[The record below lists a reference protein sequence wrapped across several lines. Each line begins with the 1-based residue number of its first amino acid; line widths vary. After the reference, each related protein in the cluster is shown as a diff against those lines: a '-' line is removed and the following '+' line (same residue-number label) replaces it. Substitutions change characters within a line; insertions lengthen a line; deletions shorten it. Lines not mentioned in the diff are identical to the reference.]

1 MKKAW
6 MILFYIVLALIIS
19 GCSKDEAMNENFKPT
34 EIEGISMAIK
44 ENSLTN
50 KEATIII
57 KDTNKKGTYIYGDS
71 FWIDKKENDNW
82 ISLTTIGKNCGF
94 NDIAY
99 YTNDEGLLELKQ
111 NWDCMYGGLEA
122 GTYRLVKDISLD
134 SDVPLTESDKK
145 YIAVEFTIE

>member
-1 MKKAW
+1 MKKTW
-6 MILFYIVLALIIS
+6 MILFYIVLVLIIS

-34 EIEGISMAIK
+34 EIEGIFMAIK

-99 YTNDEGLLELKQ
+99 YANDEGILELKQ

-134 SDVPLTESDKK
+134 SDVPLTESNKK